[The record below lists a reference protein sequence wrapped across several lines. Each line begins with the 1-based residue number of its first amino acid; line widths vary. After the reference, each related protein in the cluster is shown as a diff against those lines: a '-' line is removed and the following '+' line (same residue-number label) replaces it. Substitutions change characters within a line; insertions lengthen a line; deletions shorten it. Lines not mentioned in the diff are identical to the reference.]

1 MGHDSPGGLA
11 AHLHH
16 PFGNLVWGH
25 HSSPRAGSLG
35 LVEGGAVPADT
46 RETIN
51 PSDGHCCLGHPCL
64 LLDVRRQPNE

>member
-35 LVEGGAVPADT
+35 LVEGGGVPADT
-46 RETIN
+46 R
-51 PSDGHCCLGHPCL
+51 
-64 LLDVRRQPNE
+64 